1 MQRVD
6 SERFGG
12 LATAE
17 LVAEARKLTGK
28 RARPQDAQLVE
39 YLESQEV
46 QSASDFLGLSD
57 ESFESVVQ
65 HEAATLL
72 IADALRKL
80 RGQRGGEQGDK
91 RGGGNASGSKRAR
104 VAEELPGS
112 PVRRSPLSKVTIN
125 EFIGTITM
133 MHNRKR
139 NALGARL
146 CAEIEAG
153 IDKCAAAGVRVVILR
168 AMPGCS
174 VWSAG
179 HDMREFDRSNGSS
192 AQGGSGSFNDPLS
205 RNDPFVQLLHKIRA
219 CAVPVIAA
227 VEGGVWGGACD
238 IVACCDLVVGTPTC
252 SFAITPAKVG
262 LPYHAS
268 GASHFL
274 GILPLHVVKWMFFS
288 SEPLSAESAARH
300 GFINF
305 CVPPEQLTEKAIE
318 MASTIASRAPLVVQL
333 LKKQLT
339 TLSQSAALSP
349 ELFEELHELR
359 KGAWLSDDMQ
369 EGVSAFFEKR
379 APKFT
384 GH

>member
-1 MQRVD
+1 M
-6 SERFGG
+6 
-12 LATAE
+12 
-17 LVAEARKLTGK
+17 
-28 RARPQDAQLVE
+28 
-39 YLESQEV
+39 
-46 QSASDFLGLSD
+46 
-57 ESFESVVQ
+57 
-65 HEAATLL
+65 
-72 IADALRKL
+72 
-80 RGQRGGEQGDK
+80 
-91 RGGGNASGSKRAR
+91 
-104 VAEELPGS
+104 
-112 PVRRSPLSKVTIN
+112 
-125 EFIGTITM
+125 
-133 MHNRKR
+133 
-139 NALGARL
+139 
-146 CAEIEAG
+146 
-153 IDKCAAAGVRVVILR
+153 
-168 AMPGCS
+168 
-174 VWSAG
+174 
-179 HDMREFDRSNGSS
+179 
-192 AQGGSGSFNDPLS
+192 
-205 RNDPFVQLLHKIRA
+205 QLLHKIRA

-274 GILPLHVVKWMFFS
+274 GILPLHIVKWMFFS
-288 SEPLSAESAARH
+288 SEPLSAECAARH
-300 GFINF
+300 GFINC

-349 ELFEELHELR
+349 DLFEELHELR